1 MPTLPSAEDVRKAR
15 EQARTPLMAVLG
27 AGDLAVK
34 AVADVLHK
42 ARERVTI
49 RTEAAK
55 STVTDIPA
63 ELRGKLDPA
72 ELRKTVTNQYRSWA
86 EHGEATLRKLRSQ
99 PQVKKA
105 IDQVENV
112 REKALHQV
120 EVTTDRALSAV
131 GDARE
136 LADDVLGKVA
146 RQTRSVGEKTAIST
160 EKATEKATETVAA
173 AGAEAASATRS
184 VTRKAA
190 ATASANK
197 TGSGTTPRRTTNTR
211 K

>member
-1 MPTLPSAEDVRKAR
+1 MNMPTLPSAEDVRKAR
-15 EQARTPLMAVLG
+15 EQARKPLLAVLG

-34 AVADVLHK
+34 AVADVLQK
-42 ARERVTI
+42 ARERMTS

-55 STVTDIPA
+55 STVTDLPD
-63 ELRGKLDPA
+63 KLDPA

-120 EVTTDRALSAV
+120 EMTTDRALSAV
-131 GDARE
+131 GDARD

-160 EKATEKATETVAA
+160 EKVTEKATETVAE

-190 ATASANK
+190 ATASAAK
-197 TGSGTTPRRTTNTR
+197 TGSGTAPRRTTNTR